1 MKRIIFFDLDGT
13 LTDAGPG
20 IKACINYALNKM
32 NFKKLGM
39 VSDWV
44 VGPSLW
50 GTFKKLGIPE
60 ENLNEAVNLYRE
72 RYNVKGYL
80 ENSVYLGIPGQLAML
95 LEMGYVLS
103 LATSKPTVSA
113 SAILEYFDLTRYF
126 SYEFGS
132 NLDGSLSDKSILLKH
147 ALAVTGFEPNNALM
161 IGDRQYDIIGA
172 KSNLIKT
179 VGVSY
184 GYGSTKELR
193 EAGADLLVEK
203 PADLAK
209 AVQKLLPMQ
218 AKR

>member
-1 MKRIIFFDLDGT
+1 MNRIIFFDLDGT

-20 IKACINYALNKM
+20 IKACINYALDKM

-39 VSDWV
+39 DSDWV

-80 ENSVYLGIPGQLAML
+80 ENSVYVGIPGQLEML

-113 SAILEYFDLTRYF
+113 SAIIEYFNLKQYF
-126 SYEFGS
+126 LYEFGS

-172 KSNLIKT
+172 KSNLIKS

-184 GYGSTKELR
+184 GYGSANELR
-193 EAGADLLVEK
+193 EAGADLLIEK
-203 PADLAK
+203 PAELAK
-209 AVQKLLPMQ
+209 AVQKLLPI
-218 AKR
+218 

>member
-39 VSDWV
+39 DSDWV

-80 ENSVYLGIPGQLAML
+80 ENSVYLGIPGQLAIL

-132 NLDGSLSDKSILLKH
+132 NLDGSLSDKPILLKH

-172 KSNLIKT
+172 KSNLIKS

-184 GYGSTKELR
+184 GYGSTNELR

-203 PADLAK
+203 PAELAK
-209 AVQKLLPMQ
+209 AVQKLLPM
-218 AKR
+218 

>member
-1 MKRIIFFDLDGT
+1 MRRIIYFDLDGT

-20 IKACINYALNKM
+20 IKACINYALDKM
-32 NFKKLGM
+32 NFKKLG
-39 VSDWV
+39 VDSDWV

-60 ENLNEAVNLYRE
+60 ENLDEAVNLYRE

-80 ENSVYLGIPGQLAML
+80 ENSVYVGIPGQLAML

-113 SAILEYFDLTRYF
+113 SAILEYFDLTKYF

-132 NLDGSLSDKSILLKH
+132 NLDGSLSDKSVLLKH

-172 KSNLIKT
+172 KSNLIKS

-184 GYGSTKELR
+184 GYGSTNELR
-193 EAGADLLVEK
+193 EAGADLLIDK
-203 PADLAK
+203 PAELAK
-209 AVQKLLPMQ
+209 AVQKLLPI
-218 AKR
+218 

>member
-1 MKRIIFFDLDGT
+1 MRRIIFFDLDGT

-20 IKACINYALNKM
+20 IKACINYALDKM

-39 VSDWV
+39 DSDWV

-80 ENSVYLGIPGQLAML
+80 ENSVYVGIPGQLAML

-147 ALAVTGFEPNNALM
+147 ALAMTGFEPNNALM

-172 KSNLIKT
+172 KSNLIKS

-184 GYGSTKELR
+184 GYGSTNELR

-203 PADLAK
+203 PAELAK
-209 AVQKLLPMQ
+209 AVQKLLPM
-218 AKR
+218 

>member
-1 MKRIIFFDLDGT
+1 MKRIVFFDLDGT

-172 KSNLIKT
+172 KSNLIKS

-184 GYGSTKELR
+184 GYGSTNELR

-203 PADLAK
+203 PAELAK
-209 AVQKLLPMQ
+209 AVQKLLPM
-218 AKR
+218 

>member
-1 MKRIIFFDLDGT
+1 MRRIIFFDLDGT

-39 VSDWV
+39 DSDWV

-80 ENSVYLGIPGQLAML
+80 ENSVYVGIPGQLAML

-132 NLDGSLSDKSILLKH
+132 NLDGSLSDKPILLKH

-172 KSNLIKT
+172 KSNLIKS

-184 GYGSTKELR
+184 GYGSTNELR

-203 PADLAK
+203 PAELAK
-209 AVQKLLPMQ
+209 AVQKLLPM
-218 AKR
+218 

>member
-39 VSDWV
+39 DSDWV

-147 ALAVTGFEPNNALM
+147 ALAVTGFEPDNALM

-172 KSNLIKT
+172 KSNLIKS

-184 GYGSTKELR
+184 GYGSTNELR

-203 PADLAK
+203 PAELAK
-209 AVQKLLPMQ
+209 AVQKLLPM
-218 AKR
+218 

>member
-39 VSDWV
+39 DSDWV

-50 GTFKKLGIPE
+50 GTFKKLGIRE

-172 KSNLIKT
+172 KSNLIKS

-184 GYGSTKELR
+184 GYGSTNELR

-203 PADLAK
+203 PAELAK
-209 AVQKLLPMQ
+209 AVQKLLPM
-218 AKR
+218 

>member
-20 IKACINYALNKM
+20 IKACINYALDKM

-39 VSDWV
+39 DSDWV

-172 KSNLIKT
+172 KSNLIKS

-184 GYGSTKELR
+184 GYGSTNELR

-203 PADLAK
+203 PAELAK
-209 AVQKLLPMQ
+209 AVQKLLP
-218 AKR
+218 K

>member
-39 VSDWV
+39 DSDWV

-50 GTFKKLGIPE
+50 GTFKKLGIPG
-60 ENLNEAVNLYRE
+60 ENLDEAVNLYRE

-80 ENSVYLGIPGQLAML
+80 ENSVYVGIPGQLAML

-172 KSNLIKT
+172 KSNLIKS

-184 GYGSTKELR
+184 GYGSTNELR

-203 PADLAK
+203 PTELAK
-209 AVQKLLPMQ
+209 AVQKLLPM
-218 AKR
+218 

>member
-32 NFKKLGM
+32 NFKKLGID
-39 VSDWV
+39 SDWV

-147 ALAVTGFEPNNALM
+147 ALAVTGFEPDNALM

-172 KSNLIKT
+172 KSNLIKS

-184 GYGSTKELR
+184 GYGSTNELR

-203 PADLAK
+203 PAELVT
-209 AVQKLLPMQ
+209 AVQKLLPI
-218 AKR
+218 

>member
-1 MKRIIFFDLDGT
+1 MRRIIYFDLDGT

-20 IKACINYALNKM
+20 IKACINYALDKM
-32 NFKKLGM
+32 NFEKLG
-39 VSDWV
+39 VDSDWV

-60 ENLNEAVNLYRE
+60 ENLDEAVNLYRE

-80 ENSVYLGIPGQLAML
+80 ENSVYVGIPGQLAML

-113 SAILEYFDLTRYF
+113 SAIIEYFNLKQYF
-126 SYEFGS
+126 LYEFGS

-172 KSNLIKT
+172 KSNLIKS

-184 GYGSTKELR
+184 GYGSANELR
-193 EAGADLLVEK
+193 EAGADLLIEK
-203 PADLAK
+203 PAELAK
-209 AVQKLLPMQ
+209 AAQKLLPI
-218 AKR
+218 

>member
-1 MKRIIFFDLDGT
+1 MRRIIFFDLDGT

-20 IKACINYALNKM
+20 IKACINYALDKM

-39 VSDWV
+39 DSDWV

-50 GTFKKLGIPE
+50 GTFMKLGIPE
-60 ENLNEAVNLYRE
+60 ENLNEAVNFYRE

-80 ENSVYLGIPGQLAML
+80 ENSVYVGIPSQLAML

-172 KSNLIKT
+172 KSNLIKS

-184 GYGSTKELR
+184 GYGSTNELR

-203 PADLAK
+203 PAELAK
-209 AVQKLLPMQ
+209 AVQKLLPM
-218 AKR
+218 

>member
-1 MKRIIFFDLDGT
+1 MRRIIYFDLDGT

-20 IKACINYALNKM
+20 IKACINYALDKM

-39 VSDWV
+39 DSDWV

-80 ENSVYLGIPGQLAML
+80 ENSVYVGIPRQLAIL

-113 SAILEYFDLTRYF
+113 SAILEYFDLTKYF

-132 NLDGSLSDKSILLKH
+132 NLDGSLSDKSVLLKH

-172 KSNLIKT
+172 KSNLIKS

-184 GYGSTKELR
+184 GYGSTNELR
-193 EAGADLLVEK
+193 QAGADLLIDK
-203 PADLAK
+203 PAELAK
-209 AVQKLLPMQ
+209 AVQKLLPI
-218 AKR
+218 

>member
-39 VSDWV
+39 DSDWV

-50 GTFKKLGIPE
+50 GTFMKLGIPE
-60 ENLNEAVNLYRE
+60 ENLNEAVNFYRE

-80 ENSVYLGIPGQLAML
+80 ENRVYLGIPGQLAML

-172 KSNLIKT
+172 KSNLIKS

-184 GYGSTKELR
+184 GYGSTNELR

-203 PADLAK
+203 PAELAK
-209 AVQKLLPMQ
+209 AVQKLLPM
-218 AKR
+218 

>member
-39 VSDWV
+39 DSDWV

-113 SAILEYFDLTRYF
+113 GAILEYFDLTRYF

-132 NLDGSLSDKSILLKH
+132 NLDGSLSDKPILLKH

-172 KSNLIKT
+172 KSNLIKS

-184 GYGSTKELR
+184 GYGSTNELR

-203 PADLAK
+203 PAELAK
-209 AVQKLLPMQ
+209 AVQKLLPM
-218 AKR
+218 

>member
-1 MKRIIFFDLDGT
+1 MRRIIFFDLDGT

-20 IKACINYALNKM
+20 IKACINYALYKM

-39 VSDWV
+39 DSDWV

-50 GTFKKLGIPE
+50 DTFIKLGIPE
-60 ENLNEAVNLYRE
+60 ENLNAAVNLYRE

-80 ENSVYLGIPGQLAML
+80 ENSVYVGIPGQLAML

-147 ALAVTGFEPNNALM
+147 ALAMTGFEPNNALM

-172 KSNLIKT
+172 KSNLIKS

-184 GYGSTKELR
+184 GYGSTNELR

-203 PADLAK
+203 PAELAK
-209 AVQKLLPMQ
+209 AVQKLLPM
-218 AKR
+218 

>member
-39 VSDWV
+39 DSDWV

-172 KSNLIKT
+172 KSNLIKS

-184 GYGSTKELR
+184 GYGSTNELI
-193 EAGADLLVEK
+193 EAEADLLVEK
-203 PADLAK
+203 PAELAK
-209 AVQKLLPMQ
+209 AVQKLLPM
-218 AKR
+218 

>member
-20 IKACINYALNKM
+20 IKACINYALDKM

-39 VSDWV
+39 DSDWV

-147 ALAVTGFEPNNALM
+147 ALAMTGFEPNNALM

-172 KSNLIKT
+172 KSNLIKS

-184 GYGSTKELR
+184 GYGSTNELR

-203 PADLAK
+203 PAELAK
-209 AVQKLLPMQ
+209 AVQKLLPM
-218 AKR
+218 

>member
-1 MKRIIFFDLDGT
+1 MRRIIFFDLDGT

-20 IKACINYALNKM
+20 IKACINYALDKM

-39 VSDWV
+39 DSDWV

-50 GTFKKLGIPE
+50 GTFMKLGIPE
-60 ENLNEAVNLYRE
+60 ENLNEAVNFYRE

-80 ENSVYLGIPGQLAML
+80 ENSVYVGIPSQLAML

-113 SAILEYFDLTRYF
+113 SAILEYFDLRQYF

-161 IGDRQYDIIGA
+161 VGDRKYDIIGA
-172 KSNLIKT
+172 KSNLIKS

-184 GYGSTKELR
+184 GYGSTNELR
-193 EAGADLLVEK
+193 EVGADLLIEK
-203 PADLAK
+203 PAELAK
-209 AVQKLLPMQ
+209 AVQKLLPI
-218 AKR
+218 

>member
-1 MKRIIFFDLDGT
+1 LRRIVFFDLDGT

-20 IKACINYALNKM
+20 IKACINYALDKM
-32 NFKKLGM
+32 NFEKLG
-39 VSDWV
+39 VNSDWV

-50 GTFKKLGIPE
+50 GTFKKLGVPE

-72 RYNVKGYL
+72 RYNVKGYV
-80 ENSVYLGIPGQLAML
+80 ENSVYVGIPGQLTKL
-95 LEMGYVLS
+95 QEMGYVLS

-113 SAILEYFDLTRYF
+113 NAILEYFELTKYF

-132 NLDGSLSDKSILLKH
+132 NLDGSLSDKSTLLKH
-147 ALAVTGFEPNNALM
+147 ALTVTGFEPKNAIM

-172 KSNLIKT
+172 KSNLIKS

-184 GYGSTKELR
+184 GYGSITELR
-193 EAGADLLVEK
+193 KAGADLLIEK

-209 AVQKLLPMQ
+209 TVQKLLPI
-218 AKR
+218 

>member
-20 IKACINYALNKM
+20 IKACINYALDKM

-39 VSDWV
+39 DSDWV

-60 ENLNEAVNLYRE
+60 ENLNQAVNLYRE

-172 KSNLIKT
+172 KSNLIKS

-184 GYGSTKELR
+184 GYGSTNELR

-203 PADLAK
+203 PAELAK
-209 AVQKLLPMQ
+209 AVQKLLPM
-218 AKR
+218 

>member
-1 MKRIIFFDLDGT
+1 MRRIIYFDLDGT

-20 IKACINYALNKM
+20 IKASINYALDKM
-32 NFKKLGM
+32 NFEKLG
-39 VSDWV
+39 VDSDWV

-60 ENLNEAVNLYRE
+60 ENLDEAVNLYRE

-80 ENSVYLGIPGQLAML
+80 ENSVYVGIPGQLAML

-113 SAILEYFDLTRYF
+113 SAILEYFDLTKYF

-132 NLDGSLSDKSILLKH
+132 NLDGSLSDKSVLLKH

-172 KSNLIKT
+172 KSNLIKS

-184 GYGSTKELR
+184 GYGSTNELR
-193 EAGADLLVEK
+193 EAGADLLIDK
-203 PADLAK
+203 PAELAK
-209 AVQKLLPMQ
+209 AVQKLLPI
-218 AKR
+218 

>member
-20 IKACINYALNKM
+20 IKACINYALDKM
-32 NFKKLGM
+32 NFKMLGM
-39 VSDWV
+39 DSDWV

-50 GTFKKLGIPE
+50 GSFKKLGIPG
-60 ENLNEAVNLYRE
+60 ENLDEAVNLYRE

-95 LEMGYVLS
+95 LDMGYMLS

-172 KSNLIKT
+172 KSNLIKS

-184 GYGSTKELR
+184 GYGSTNELR

-203 PADLAK
+203 PAELAK
-209 AVQKLLPMQ
+209 AVQKLLPM
-218 AKR
+218 

>member
-39 VSDWV
+39 DSDWV

-172 KSNLIKT
+172 KSNLIKSL
-179 VGVSY
+179 GVSY
-184 GYGSTKELR
+184 GYGSTNELR

-203 PADLAK
+203 PAELAK
-209 AVQKLLPMQ
+209 AVQKLLPM
-218 AKR
+218 

>member
-20 IKACINYALNKM
+20 IKACINYALDKM

-39 VSDWV
+39 DSDWV

-80 ENSVYLGIPGQLAML
+80 ENSVYVGIPGQLAML

-172 KSNLIKT
+172 KSNLIKS

-184 GYGSTKELR
+184 GYGSANELR
-193 EAGADLLVEK
+193 EAGADLLIEK
-203 PADLAK
+203 PAELAK
-209 AVQKLLPMQ
+209 AVQKLLPM
-218 AKR
+218 

>member
-1 MKRIIFFDLDGT
+1 MRRIIFFDLDGT

-20 IKACINYALNKM
+20 IKACINYALDKM

-39 VSDWV
+39 DSDWV

-50 GTFKKLGIPE
+50 DTFIKLGIPE
-60 ENLNEAVNLYRE
+60 ENLNAAVNLYRE

-80 ENSVYLGIPGQLAML
+80 ENSVYVGIPGQLAML

-147 ALAVTGFEPNNALM
+147 ALAMTGFEPNNALM

-172 KSNLIKT
+172 KSNLIKS

-184 GYGSTKELR
+184 GYGSTNELR

-203 PADLAK
+203 PAELAK
-209 AVQKLLPMQ
+209 AVQKLLP
-218 AKR
+218 K

>member
-20 IKACINYALNKM
+20 IKACINYALDKM

-39 VSDWV
+39 DSDWV

-80 ENSVYLGIPGQLAML
+80 ENSVYVGIPGQLAML

-147 ALAVTGFEPNNALM
+147 ALAMTGFEPNNALM

-172 KSNLIKT
+172 KSNLIKS

-184 GYGSTKELR
+184 GYGSTNELR

-203 PADLAK
+203 PAELAK
-209 AVQKLLPMQ
+209 AVQKLLPM
-218 AKR
+218 

>member
-20 IKACINYALNKM
+20 IKACINYALDKM

-39 VSDWV
+39 DSDWV

-72 RYNVKGYL
+72 RYNVRGYL
-80 ENSVYLGIPGQLAML
+80 ENSVYVGIPGQLAML

-172 KSNLIKT
+172 KSNLIKS

-184 GYGSTKELR
+184 GYGSTNELR

-203 PADLAK
+203 PAELAK
-209 AVQKLLPMQ
+209 AVQKLLPM
-218 AKR
+218 

>member
-1 MKRIIFFDLDGT
+1 MRRIIFFDLDGT

-20 IKACINYALNKM
+20 IKACINHALDKM
-32 NFKKLGM
+32 NFEKLEM
-39 VSDWV
+39 DSDWV

-60 ENLNEAVNLYRE
+60 ENLDEAVNLYRE

-80 ENSVYLGIPGQLAML
+80 ENSVYVGIPGQLAML

-113 SAILEYFDLTRYF
+113 SAILEYFDLTKYF

-132 NLDGSLSDKSILLKH
+132 NLDGSLSDKSVLLKH

-172 KSNLIKT
+172 KSNLIKSI
-179 VGVSY
+179 GVSY
-184 GYGSTKELR
+184 GYGSINELR
-193 EAGADLLVEK
+193 AVGADCLIKETRE
-203 PADLAK
+203 LAT
-209 AVQKLLPMQ
+209 VVNKLLPI
-218 AKR
+218 

>member
-39 VSDWV
+39 DSDWV

-113 SAILEYFDLTRYF
+113 SAILEYFDLTQYF

-172 KSNLIKT
+172 KSNLIKS

-184 GYGSTKELR
+184 GYGSTNELK

-203 PADLAK
+203 PAELVK
-209 AVQKLLPMQ
+209 AVQKLLPM
-218 AKR
+218 

>member
-1 MKRIIFFDLDGT
+1 MSRIIFFDLDGT

-20 IKACINYALNKM
+20 IKACINYALDKM
-32 NFKKLGM
+32 NFKKLG
-39 VSDWV
+39 VDSDWV

-50 GTFKKLGIPE
+50 GTFMKLGIPE

-80 ENSVYLGIPGQLAML
+80 ENSVYVGIPGQLAML

-147 ALAVTGFEPNNALM
+147 ALAVTGFEPSNALM

-172 KSNLIKT
+172 KSNLIKS

-184 GYGSTKELR
+184 GYGSTNELR

-203 PADLAK
+203 PAELAK
-209 AVQKLLPMQ
+209 AVQKLLPM
-218 AKR
+218 

>member
-39 VSDWV
+39 DSDWV

-60 ENLNEAVNLYRE
+60 ENLDEAVNLYRE

-172 KSNLIKT
+172 KSNLIKS

-184 GYGSTKELR
+184 GYGSTNELR

-203 PADLAK
+203 PAELAK
-209 AVQKLLPMQ
+209 AVQKLLPM
-218 AKR
+218 

>member
-1 MKRIIFFDLDGT
+1 MRRIIFFDLDGT

-39 VSDWV
+39 DSDWV

-172 KSNLIKT
+172 KSNLIKS

-184 GYGSTKELR
+184 GYGSTNELR
-193 EAGADLLVEK
+193 EAGADLIVEK
-203 PADLAK
+203 PAELAK
-209 AVQKLLPMQ
+209 AVQKLLPM
-218 AKR
+218 